1 MGCWGLVIYA
11 MTAATCSG
19 NKALHCLTARDTRRA
34 ELCHNLGYKPHPCLL
49 FPRQPFF
56 RNTSTTLTWASR
68 SSTSWERLDSPSVL
82 ATTQRETIA
91 ARRVRGCPGCNSWPC
106 FSLLCR
112 NCCHGHLS
120 QCVCRHGDDQQHG
133 CHLHEHL
140 LLSLRSAGTV
150 PRNETGANTRR
161 WNILDAGYKLASNMV
176 FLHLPSLIVASGC
189 LLQYIH
195 HSPGNS
201 RRGFGIDCA
210 ILSCQVCVRNVSVGP
225 SRFRLTG
232 AVKNNLWW
240 SLCFFAGVHQSDL
253 GGFGS
258 GRRRWSCWK
267 CPCDSNGGL
276 WGLSSGILLR
286 LLPGHLPDP
295 KQPVRKDGCGHQRAI
310 RAF

>member
-56 RNTSTTLTWASR
+56 RSTSTTLTWASR

-91 ARRVRGCPGCNSWPC
+91 ARKVRGCGGCNSWPC
-106 FSLLCR
+106 SSLLCR

-150 PRNETGANTRR
+150 PWNERGANTRR
-161 WNILDAGYKLASNMV
+161 WNILAAGYKLASNMF
-176 FLHLPSLIVASGC
+176 FLRLPSLIVASGC

-225 SRFRLTG
+225 SSFRLTG
-232 AVKNNLWW
+232 AVKNKLLVVIVFFCRCTSVRSWW
-240 SLCFFAGVHQSDL
+240 
-253 GGFGS
+253 
-258 GRRRWSCWK
+258 
-267 CPCDSNGGL
+267 
-276 WGLSSGILLR
+276 LR
-286 LLPGHLPDP
+286 LWAPSLKRLEVSVWFQWWPLGALFWDSSPP
-295 KQPVRKDGCGHQRAI
+295 ASWSFTRLQTARKERRLRSSKGD
-310 RAF
+310 